1 MPPKCLFAGDPRNGS
16 RLPGPLPALSRTLR
30 QLEDRAGAPPAGRS
44 ATGLTLLPEGTTF
57 PPEGR
62 AALGASDD
70 APEERPTGR
79 TLRPA
84 ARHRG
89 GAGGDR

>member
-1 MPPKCLFAGDPRNGS
+1 M
-16 RLPGPLPALSRTLR
+16 
-30 QLEDRAGAPPAGRS
+30 
-44 ATGLTLLPEGTTF
+44 PEGTTF